1 MPVLSFRT
9 KLVSAMM
16 LVVAGV
22 SVVTLLETQQRV
34 KANYERMFRKQFDW
48 QINYFTSLQE
58 TRLNAVMEQC
68 LKLSQSVRLIAVM
81 NERPIPA
88 DILYDTT
95 GDEQTKVVLA
105 SMFQEVRLA
114 GIAGSRRVQANLF
127 RFLDADGNAIRPPE
141 KKESARFG
149 MAGPRKQRL
158 EEKLSHIRGALVS
171 QERQQVG
178 YLALSIVT
186 NRINPGKQ
194 KAPRRVET
202 ADQLDNTNAPA
213 LQEIIVTK
221 MLDTENND
229 RIVGAL
235 VIGFP
240 LPDLIPKPKTE
251 NSASPT
257 NQFEAIQTGILLED
271 HLYANPNVVP
281 ETMAAVV
288 ADKVSARIQSSQKS
302 KNDFACEIQNAHYR
316 VFYEALNQSSA
327 FPPAYQVCLYS
338 MEEAR
343 AEQRDLRWKILG
355 SGGIALIGALFFSL
369 LLSHG
374 LSVPIRELVA
384 GTGEIQRGNFEVKVP
399 VRSRDEIGQLAISFN
414 EMADGLAQKERYRT
428 VLNQVAD
435 ENVAQKLISGE
446 ITLGGELRDVS
457 VLFCDIRGFTPLTQN
472 MPPGEVIEM
481 LNEHMTALTH
491 VVKEYNGVLDKFVG
505 DLLMAIFGAPVPSG
519 DYTTDAA
526 RCAVRLIEERS
537 RLNQTSRHNLQ
548 IGVGLATG
556 NVVAGGM
563 GSLDRFHY
571 TVLGERVNLGS
582 RLCSQAAGGEI
593 LIDQNTK
600 DRLGDSA
607 IVETA
612 PAMKLK
618 GFSEPVRAYKLVAIR
633 GELASA

>member
-9 KLVSAMM
+9 KLVLAMM

-22 SVVTLLETQQRV
+22 SLATLSVTQRRV
-34 KANYERMFRKQFDW
+34 QENYDRMFRRQFDW
-48 QINYFTSLQE
+48 QINYFTSLQDA
-58 TRLNAVMEQC
+58 RLSAVKEQC
-68 LKLSQSVRLIAVM
+68 LKLSSSVRLVAALDT
-81 NERPIPA
+81 RPIDA
-88 DILYDTT
+88 SVLYDTT
-95 GDEQTKVVLA
+95 GDEEKRVILA
-105 SMFQEVRLA
+105 SMFQERRLA

-127 RFLDADGNAIRPPE
+127 RFLDADGKAIQPPE
-141 KKESARFG
+141 KDRARFG
-149 MAGPRKQRL
+149 MVGPKWRL
-158 EEKLSHIRGALVS
+158 EEKLSHIRGALAGA
-171 QERQQVG
+171 ELQQVG

-186 NRINPGKQ
+186 NRVNA
-194 KAPRRVET
+194 KAKGPRRVET

-221 MLDTENND
+221 MIDTADND
-229 RIVGAL
+229 RSVGAL

-240 LPDLIPKPKTE
+240 LADLIPKAKSE
-251 NSASPT
+251 SSAKST
-257 NQFEAIQTGILLED
+257 NQFEEIQAGILLED
-271 HLYANPNVVP
+271 HLYANSSIIP
-281 ETMAAVV
+281 EPMAALV
-288 ADKVSARIQSSQKS
+288 ADKVNAKIRSSQKS
-302 KNDFACEIQNAHYR
+302 KDDFACEIQNAHYQ
-316 VFYEALNQSSA
+316 VFYEALNQSTA

-343 AEQRDLRWKILG
+343 AEQRNLRWKILG
-355 SGGIALIGALFFSL
+355 SGAAGLIGALGLSL

-414 EMADGLAQKERYRT
+414 DMADGLAQKERYRI

-435 ENVAQKLISGE
+435 EEVAQKLISGE

-481 LNEHMTALTH
+481 LNEHMTALMR
-491 VVKEYNGVLDKFVG
+491 VVKDHNGVLNNFVG
-505 DLLMAIFGAPVPSG
+505 DLLVAIFGAPVPRG
-519 DYTTDAA
+519 NYTQDAA
-526 RCAVRLIEERS
+526 QCALRLIEERN
-537 RLNQTSRHNLQ
+537 RLNQSSRHKLQ

-563 GSLDRFHY
+563 GSSDRFHY

-582 RLCSQAAGGEI
+582 RLCSQAAGGEV
-593 LIDQNTK
+593 LIDQNTRE
-600 DRLGDSA
+600 RLGESA
-607 IVETA
+607 VVE
-612 PAMKLK
+612 PASVLKLK
-618 GFSEPVRAYKLVAIR
+618 GFSEPVQAFKLLAIQ
-633 GELASA
+633 GTPASA

>member
-1 MPVLSFRT
+1 
-9 KLVSAMM
+9 MM

-22 SVVTLLETQQRV
+22 STVTLLETQQRV
-34 KANYERMFRKQFDW
+34 QANYERMFRKQFDW
-48 QINYFTSLQE
+48 QISYFTSLQE
-58 TRLNAVMEQC
+58 TRLSAVKEQC
-68 LKLSQSVRLIAVM
+68 LKLSQSVRLIAAM

-95 GDEQTKVVLA
+95 SDEQTRVVLV

-127 RFLDADGNAIRPPE
+127 RFLDSDGQAIHPPATNGP
-141 KKESARFG
+141 ARFG
-149 MAGPRKQRL
+149 MARSKQRL
-158 EEKLSHIRGALVS
+158 EEKLSHIRGALAAA
-171 QERQQVG
+171 ERQQVG

-186 NRINPGKQ
+186 NRINPAKQ

-202 ADQLDNTNAPA
+202 AEQFDNTNAPA

-221 MLDTENND
+221 MIDTENND
-229 RIVGAL
+229 RVVGAL

-240 LPDLIPKPKTE
+240 LPDLIAKPKTE
-251 NSASPT
+251 TVAGPT

-271 HLYANPNVVP
+271 HLYANPSIVAEP
-281 ETMAAVV
+281 MAAVV
-288 ADKVSARIQSSQKS
+288 AEKVSARIRSGQKP
-302 KNDFACEIQNAHYR
+302 KDDFACQIQNAHYR
-316 VFYEALNQSSA
+316 VFYQALNQSTA

-355 SGGIALIGALFFSL
+355 SGGVALIIALFFSL

-374 LSVPIRELVA
+374 LSVPIRDLVA
-384 GTGEIQRGNFEVKVP
+384 GTGEIQRGNFGFKVP

-435 ENVAQKLISGE
+435 EDVAQKLISGE

-491 VVKEYNGVLDKFVG
+491 VVKEHGGVLNNFVG
-505 DLLMAIFGAPVPSG
+505 DLLVAIFGAPVPRG
-519 DYTTDAA
+519 DYTLDAA
-526 RCAVRLIEERS
+526 RCALRLIEERN
-537 RLNQTSRHNLQ
+537 RLNQTSRYKLQ
-548 IGVGLATG
+548 VGVGVATG

-563 GSLDRFHY
+563 GSSDRFHY

-582 RLCSQAAGGEI
+582 RLCSQATGGEG
-593 LIDQNTK
+593 LIDQNTRE
-600 DRLGDSA
+600 RLGDA
-607 IVETA
+607 AVVEA
-612 PAMKLK
+612 ASPMKLK
-618 GFSEPVRAYKLVAIR
+618 GFSEPVQVYRLVAIR

>member
-1 MPVLSFRT
+1 MPVLSFRM
-9 KLVSAMM
+9 KLTSAMM

-22 SVVTLLETQQRV
+22 STATLLETQQRV
-34 KANYERMFRKQFDW
+34 QANYARMFRKQFDS

-58 TRLNAVMEQC
+58 ARLIAVKDQC
-68 LKLSQSVRLIAVM
+68 LKLSQSVRLIAAM
-81 NERPIPA
+81 NEQPIPA
-88 DILYDTT
+88 DILYTTT
-95 GDEQTKVVLA
+95 GDEQTRVVLA

-127 RFLDADGNAIRPPE
+127 RYLDSEGRAIPPPP
-141 KKESARFG
+141 KEAPRFG

-158 EEKLSHIRGALVS
+158 EEKLSHIRGALAAP
-171 QERQQVG
+171 ERQQVG

-186 NRINPGKQ
+186 NRVNPARQ
-194 KAPRRVET
+194 KGARPVET
-202 ADQLDNTNAPA
+202 ADRLDNTNAMA

-221 MLDTENND
+221 MIDTEKND
-229 RIVGAL
+229 KVVGAL

-240 LPDLIPKPKTE
+240 LPDLIAKPINE
-251 NSASPT
+251 SST

-271 HLYANPNVVP
+271 HLYANPKIIP
-281 ETMAAVV
+281 EAMAAVV
-288 ADKVSARIQSSQKS
+288 ADKVSARIRSAQKARD
-302 KNDFACEIQNAHYR
+302 DFACEIQNAHYR
-316 VFYEALNQSSA
+316 VFYEALNQSTA
-327 FPPAYQVCLYS
+327 FLPAYQVCLYS

-355 SGGIALIGALFFSL
+355 SGGVALIIALFFSL

-374 LSVPIRELVA
+374 LSVPIRDLVA

-414 EMADGLAQKERYRT
+414 DMADGLAQKERYRT

-435 ENVAQKLISGE
+435 EEVAQKLISGE

-491 VVKEYNGVLDKFVG
+491 VVKEHGGVLNNFVG
-505 DLLMAIFGAPVPSG
+505 DLLVAIFGAPVPREN
-519 DYTTDAA
+519 YTLDAA
-526 RCAVRLIEERS
+526 RCALQLIEERT
-537 RLNQTSRHNLQ
+537 RLNQTSRYNLHV
-548 IGVGLATG
+548 GVGLATG

-563 GSLDRFHY
+563 GSADRFHY

-582 RLCSQAAGGEI
+582 RLCSQAAGSQA

-600 DRLGDSA
+600 DRLGESA
-607 IVETA
+607 IIETA
-612 PAMKLK
+612 SAMKLK
-618 GFSEPVRAYKLVAIR
+618 GFSEPVQVYKLVAIR
-633 GELASA
+633 TQLAGS